1 MVDLSE
7 GVEYKNT
14 VCMETKM
21 YAFIVLF
28 YILWITNMNM
38 FAFFT
43 IFHIFMNLVIIAIQN
58 ILFEHI
64 SVLPSRV
71 DISVQLSS
79 LHVQV
84 THFINFTN
92 LLAS

>member
-1 MVDLSE
+1 
-7 GVEYKNT
+7 
-14 VCMETKM
+14 
-21 YAFIVLF
+21 
-28 YILWITNMNM
+28 MNM

-43 IFHIFMNLVIIAIQN
+43 IFHIFMNLVIIAIKN

-84 THFINFTN
+84 THLINFIN